1 MNTWIKKTCGLLLT
15 GVTLFSLAGCG
26 GSGEQSSAAKDD
38 LKGEVVLYTSQP
50 EKDAQK
56 LIEAFNKEHPDV
68 KVSVFRS
75 GTEEV
80 ISKVM
85 AEQSAGDIKADVL
98 LVADNVTFESLKNK
112 DMLEAYESSE
122 LSGIP
127 SQFIDKDH
135 MYTGTK
141 VITTGIMVNTDKAK
155 EQPAAFADLT
165 KPAMKDEVSM
175 PSPLYSGA
183 AAYNLS
189 LLTRTN
195 GLGWDWYN
203 ALKANGVKVDKGNG
217 SVQKAVVSGE
227 KAYGIVADFMAN
239 RSRKDGAPVTFIYPS
254 EGSPAVTEPI
264 GLIKNAKHK
273 KAAQAF
279 IDFVLSQKGQELAA
293 SIGYTPIKEG
303 VAAPE
308 GLKSI
313 TDIHV
318 LSGDVTTLFTNREA
332 DKKQFSSIFS

>member
-1 MNTWIKKTCGLLLT
+1 
-15 GVTLFSLAGCG
+15 
-26 GSGEQSSAAKDD
+26 
-38 LKGEVVLYTSQP
+38 
-50 EKDAQK
+50 
-56 LIEAFNKEHPDV
+56 
-68 KVSVFRS
+68 
-75 GTEEV
+75 
-80 ISKVM
+80 
-85 AEQSAGDIKADVL
+85 
-98 LVADNVTFESLKNK
+98 
-112 DMLEAYESSE
+112 MLEAYESPE

-264 GLIKNAKHK
+264 GLVKNAKHK

-279 IDFVLSQKGQELAA
+279 IDFVLSRKGQELAA

-332 DKKQFSSIFS
+332 DKNSSAASSHKGGLPLLSSKIQRPIVRLVFYSLLCFVFVAPVLRLCVMSFHGADGYSLANFITLFHDQRTWEAIKIH